1 MMSYIPDFQKRRQQ
15 DSYGADIMQN
25 SSYIVIILTV
35 FLVLNM
41 FTQHNYCAVNIYVL
55 DIWQFV
61 MCRWWFLV
69 CHINNRSSLL
79 GQVPLV
85 QYSQNG
91 WTQAAEYMH
100 NKKGKQSINC
110 TYQIIK

>member
-69 CHINNRSSLL
+69 CHINNKFITWSGASSAVLTEWMDT
-79 GQVPLV
+79 
-85 QYSQNG
+85 S
-91 WTQAAEYMH
+91 
-100 NKKGKQSINC
+100 S
-110 TYQIIK
+110 